1 MFATT
6 SIIGYFSINKPFSPD
21 EEKYFKSIDFG
32 KKIKV
37 NGHIMN
43 YEIFG
48 ENNSTT
54 IIYLTGYNNYSPIME
69 FKPFAKKLSD
79 KYRIVIIEPFGY
91 GLSDIVDE
99 ERTLENIASE
109 YHTAFK
115 EIGLEKYYLMGHS
128 IGGLYSLQ
136 FANQYPDEVLGFIGI
151 DSTIPYQE
159 DVAKL
164 YNIPLQ
170 TVFKFAL
177 ISIKGFSK
185 LGLFDLI
192 EKKNPNAMLLITG
205 EDYTEEEY
213 KAFRISRRRNSNK
226 TLYNEINNLENN
238 LIKARELK
246 FPENVPVLNLIA
258 FDKGK
263 YNEFWRKLHQDVI
276 TETVRSKV
284 IVLEGTHVL
293 HHDNKE
299 GFLKEVREWVN

>member
-54 IIYLTGYNNYSPIME
+54 IIYLTGYNNFAPIME

-99 ERTLENIASE
+99 ERTLENVASE
-109 YHTAFK
+109 YHAAIK

-136 FANQYPDEVLGFIGI
+136 LANQYPDEVLGFIGI
-151 DSTIPYQE
+151 DSTVPNQE

-164 YNIPLQ
+164 FNIPLQ
-170 TVFKFAL
+170 TVFKFVL
-177 ISIKGFSK
+177 CMTKGCNK
-185 LGLFDLI
+185 IGLTNLI
-192 EKKNPNAMLLITG
+192 EKKNPNAMLPID

-213 KAFRISRRRNSNK
+213 KAFRISKRRNSNK
-226 TLYNEINNLENN
+226 TLFNEINNLENN

-263 YNEFWRKLHQDVI
+263 YNELWKKLHHDVI

-284 IVLEGTHVL
+284 IVLEGTHLL